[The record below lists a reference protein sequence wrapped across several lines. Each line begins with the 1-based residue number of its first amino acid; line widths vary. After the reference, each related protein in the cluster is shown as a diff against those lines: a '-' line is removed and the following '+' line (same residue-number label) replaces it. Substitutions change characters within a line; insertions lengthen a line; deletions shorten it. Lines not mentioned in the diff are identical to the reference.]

1 MRCLAL
7 IASLFSFVCAFAQTP
22 ADTSTPES
30 ALQAFF
36 KAWNT
41 KDTASAANLIAGVHI
56 DAEQMKG
63 VKEMMD
69 PHRQLSGSE
78 FQTIMQGDDAVVI
91 YQLQIAQNGQSQTGE
106 DMVQLKHTADGWRIV
121 PPKSK
126 GFNNIGRMGVSV
138 IAQVIADPDFLKK
151 ARESAERATCASHIR
166 QCGLGMIMYA
176 ADYDDVMKVPPSQS
190 EVRKALEPY
199 MRNKELFKCPD
210 SDAYFSFNVNL
221 AGKSFVDLKS
231 PEQTILFYEGEKGKL
246 NFRHDGKA
254 NVCFCDGHVKLVDA
268 EQAKT
273 LLWK

>member
-41 KDTASAANLIAGVHI
+41 KDTASAANLIVGVHI

-69 PHRQLSGSE
+69 PHMQLSGSE

-126 GFNNIGRMGVSV
+126 GFNNIGRMGISV

-151 ARESAERATCASHIR
+151 ARESAERATCSSHIR

-190 EVRKALEPY
+190 ELLYDALQAAGG
-199 MRNKELFKCPD
+199 
-210 SDAYFSFNVNL
+210 DA
-221 AGKSFVDLKS
+221 
-231 PEQTILFYEGEKGKL
+231 
-246 NFRHDGKA
+246 
-254 NVCFCDGHVKLVDA
+254 
-268 EQAKT
+268 T
-273 LLWK
+273 LLLVPGATHDTAGWTTLGNVTGALDAFFDRTLKPARQRGVSR